1 MNFDTS
7 QFSDAYK
14 RSLAQAK
21 TSPLVFAE
29 SFLVDPASPVS
40 SRTFIRANYPQR
52 QIFASNKKITYI
64 CIHRRGG
71 KALPLTSEIP
81 TPNGLVPMGDLKVGD
96 FVFTPDGTTTAIT
109 ALHPQGKKQTYVL
122 VFDDGTEQECCED
135 HEWEV
140 YTKLGYKGRKKQFGN
155 KILTAKEIAENL
167 TFSYSDRAEFNF
179 KLSHIKPLQ
188 YSTKNLPINPYLL
201 GVLLGDGHLKTL
213 EITSADPQIID
224 RIKDETGLT
233 FRSRLS
239 GSKAL
244 RYYPNEKPD
253 IFQAIDKLGLKDKT
267 SKDKFIPN
275 EYLLGDVSQRIAL
288 LQGLMDT
295 DGASDKGR
303 KGQAEFCTI
312 SPTLA
317 NDVANLARSL
327 GCKVTSKESDAAYTK
342 NGIRKVTGRRYRL
355 NIRVPEGI
363 EIFNLDR
370 KKCGSLPDRYLR
382 RTIVDVKVLEKYV
395 DMQCITVEDPKHLF
409 VTGNYAPTHNCL
421 AGDSLVINP
430 ETLVPTPIKS
440 LKVKKTLC
448 FDFEENEFQWVD
460 CEWIKSGKKDTIEIT
475 TDSGNIITVSLDHPL
490 FCAKEGWKKAEKFVI
505 GDRVL
510 VADEIPIFGEN
521 TPDSFE
527 LTDAIEAI
535 KNGKFKDYIYSFSKK
550 GVILFINELFKS
562 LGKLDKNKQQV
573 KFNLDNISL
582 AHSIKHILLR
592 LGIGSFI
599 SHDNN
604 LLISEKIDLNLF
616 LYYVG
621 IKDSIT
627 EINPNRRFDSIVSIQ
642 SIGIQDVYDLSVEHI
657 DHNFLASNFIVH
669 NSYSTV
675 ILALWHLL
683 TKEGQDIRVFAPSQT
698 QVDLLFKVFDE
709 FIHANPWIQS
719 QLKGKRKDP
728 QYRAFSNRSAI
739 YGYPM
744 GGDPDAKRG
753 ASPDVVIVD
762 EAQEMDDQ
770 EWAVIRP
777 MMVGDRTRMGK
788 VYSYVAG
795 TIRKPSG
802 DFYEKIYKAKDWE
815 NGLEQKIFI
824 PITKNKDFSADE
836 VEMLRK
842 TSKASEWNTE
852 WMLEI
857 GDADTSVFKKSV
869 VDACSRGNWEYG
881 EYEGTSD
888 PKFIGVDWDKG
899 RAGTNIAVFEY
910 SPMTGMIT
918 LIYREEVP
926 KSEMTFTI
934 ACERIFELYEI
945 YKPLKITCDL
955 GAGGMQAEYL
965 FDQGIKRG
973 SKVAQVVEKKGFQ
986 ESIEVFNPITQ
997 EYEKKRY
1004 MKPTLVQFLN
1014 QKMQDGRFIF
1024 PIQDEE
1030 FREQLVSYE
1039 VVKTTEKT
1047 TTYTSKKEHIID
1059 CALFAMYAIWEMFEQ
1074 HGAVGTATPIMLS
1087 QNQINIQSPMAQ
1099 YQFDAQLT
1107 SLRTSIDGDII
1118 PRATFDPMERT
1129 GW

>member
-96 FVFTPDGTTTAIT
+96 LVFTPDGTTTTIT

-140 YTKLGYKGRKKQFGN
+140 YVNEER
-155 KILTAKEIAENL
+155 KILTTKEISTRIDE
-167 TFSYSDRAEFNF
+167 TFEVAS
-179 KLSHIKPLQ
+179 IKPLQ
-188 YSTKNLPINPYLL
+188 YPTKQILTDPYTIGRMINSFERRLGSFDDYLNSD
-201 GVLLGDGHLKTL
+201 VL
-213 EITSADPQIID
+213 Q
-224 RIKDETGLT
+224 
-233 FRSRLS
+233 RS
-239 GSKAL
+239 
-244 RYYPNEKPD
+244 
-253 IFQAIDKLGLKDKT
+253 
-267 SKDKFIPN
+267 
-275 EYLLGDVSQRIAL
+275 AL
-288 LQGLMDT
+288 LQGLLDNNGIVLGT
-295 DGASDKGR
+295 GR
-303 KGQAEFCTI
+303 VQVDLPKIYVKDIEI
-312 SPTLA
+312 
-317 NDVANLARSL
+317 LARSL
-327 GCKVTSKESDAAYTK
+327 GCKVFVSQTVHGNQDVDYKLD
-342 NGIRKVTGRRYRL
+342 IL
-355 NIRVPEGI
+355 IPEGLNFI
-363 EIFNLDR
+363 YRHHQD
-370 KKCGSLPDRYLR
+370 CGSLPDKYLR
-382 RTIVDVKVLEKYV
+382 RTIVEVKILDKYV

-460 CEWIKSGKKDTIEIT
+460 CEWIKSGKKDTIKIT

-527 LTDAIEAI
+527 LTDAIESI

-550 GVILFINELFKS
+550 GVTLFINELFKS